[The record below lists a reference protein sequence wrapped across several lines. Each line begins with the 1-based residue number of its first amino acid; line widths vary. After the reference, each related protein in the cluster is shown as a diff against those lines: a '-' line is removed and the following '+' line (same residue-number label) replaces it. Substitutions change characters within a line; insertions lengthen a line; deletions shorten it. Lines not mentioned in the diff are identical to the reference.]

1 MNSITISKG
10 VEIHANIVRC
20 LIKLSDYFMDF
31 PVSIVD
37 ATDNSFTLGE
47 ADIFEI
53 VKRVTKAIESKNCFI
68 DYYVIYPKSD
78 TVLVKVLP
86 RDYKFETPGV

>member
-10 VEIHANIVRC
+10 VEIHADLVRC
-20 LIKLSDYFMDF
+20 LIKISDYFLEF

-37 ATDNSFTLGE
+37 ATENSFTLGN

-53 VKRVTKAIESKNCFI
+53 VKRLNKAIESKNCFI
-68 DYYVIYPKSD
+68 DNYVTYPKSD
-78 TVLVKVLP
+78 TVLVRVLP
-86 RDYKFETPGV
+86 RDYKFETPGI